1 MTVAMGAAVFVL
13 ISLSCLEQR
22 DFSRRGLRA
31 GRWIVREGFQILP
44 AQHPAHP
51 ALDLRD
57 IAVDRG
63 QVLNERVLELQ
74 VRQRLVRKLDDGVE
88 PAVHRLVGGALR
100 LQRRRLDLR
109 RDLVDEAARALLHR
123 GRARAHRR
131 QALAHGADR
140 GADLVGGLAD
150 GDAELTHVL
159 RDHREA
165 PALLADPRRLDPG
178 VDREQVRILGKAVD
192 GADRLLDAVGE
203 AQHFRHRR
211 GLAARVLLH
220 ALDEARGRGVGAGL
234 RLRHRPLGLAD
245 QAADVVHDAGEH
257 VAAGEGLALRE
268 RFQLIDALG
277 HALAPLGDLAHHA
290 RVVDAGRR
298 RRRRRRLPHIPRRL
312 QDAPPRGKIPDH
324 DLVRC
329 FAVWTSWLASKGFTI
344 QPTAPASFAR
354 RIIEGWPSVVSIRI
368 GSALCSGLL
377 FTFSTISSPFRFG
390 MLTSQTTMS
399 MARLDSIA
407 ASASWPSAAATIANP
422 ARFRAIATSWPT
434 PPESSTT
441 RIVFA
446 M

>member
-1 MTVAMGAAVFVL
+1 MNSSPVDCTYRSMTVAMGAAVFVL

-88 PAVHRLVGGALR
+88 PAVHRLVGGAL
-100 LQRRRLDLR
+100 
-109 RDLVDEAARALLHR
+109 
-123 GRARAHRR
+123 
-131 QALAHGADR
+131 
-140 GADLVGGLAD
+140 
-150 GDAELTHVL
+150 
-159 RDHREA
+159 
-165 PALLADPRRLDPG
+165 
-178 VDREQVRILGKAVD
+178 
-192 GADRLLDAVGE
+192 
-203 AQHFRHRR
+203 
-211 GLAARVLLH
+211 LLH
-220 ALDEARGRGVGAGL
+220 ALDEARGRGVGARL

-377 FTFSTISSPFRFG
+377 FTFSTISRPFRFG

-399 MARLDSIA
+399 MARFDSIA
-407 ASASWPSAAATIANP
+407 ASASWPSAASTIANP
-422 ARFRAIATSWPT
+422 ACFRAIDTCWRT
-434 PPESSTT
+434 VPESSTT